1 MHRLRLKSR
10 SPSKLLTI
18 DENGVGNSAKIV
30 RLSQSKCSASRFRFN
45 NCHNAPSFSDD
56 DGSCYDG
63 DGNVAEDASMVED
76 MKNKTVVNYKHIK
89 KGGKAVIPPAPEEKR
104 PGARH

>member
-30 RLSQSKCSASRFRFN
+30 RLSSR
-45 NCHNAPSFSDD
+45 NAVRHDSVSIIVITRLHFPMMTAR
-56 DGSCYDG
+56 
-63 DGNVAEDASMVED
+63 VTMVTG
-76 MKNKTVVNYKHIK
+76 MWRKM
-89 KGGKAVIPPAPEEKR
+89 R
-104 PGARH
+104 